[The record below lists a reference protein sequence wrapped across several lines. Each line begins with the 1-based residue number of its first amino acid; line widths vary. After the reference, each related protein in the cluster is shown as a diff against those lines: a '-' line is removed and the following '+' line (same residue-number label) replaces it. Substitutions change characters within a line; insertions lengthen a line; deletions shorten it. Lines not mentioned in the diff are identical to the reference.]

1 MSSIIRLID
10 VKYIH
15 IELECLA
22 VCPLKLYKKKDIII
36 QRSVMPMEQELDY
49 TAIGDRIR
57 RYRELSRMTQEQLS
71 ELCSLSTG
79 YIGHLER
86 GTRSPSFETLARIS
100 QILRVSLDDLVFGEA
115 EISNNMI
122 KILALTLEDKNPE
135 KVKVFLKTVCALADK
150 IDEF

>member
-1 MSSIIRLID
+1 MPSYMS
-10 VKYIH
+10 VKTIQ
-15 IELECLA
+15 
-22 VCPLKLYKKKDIII
+22 KKDIII

-86 GTRSPSFETLARIS
+86 GTRSPSLETLAKIS